1 MKTHWIQ
8 NLKANWIVF
17 VAIIAFPLLAAASN
31 NVTAAIN
38 DTVITGKIKS
48 SLATNEVTRALQI
61 SVETNNGIVSLS
73 GTAKSET
80 EATKAI
86 EIAEST
92 VGVRSVDT
100 SRLYVQNSGQP
111 LTDAY
116 ITAKVKG
123 MFIKH
128 NLITEKQTVPL
139 LGVTVETQNG
149 VVYLSGA
156 VTNRAQRETLINL
169 AKSVDG
175 VADVKSTVKIK

>member
-8 NLKANWIVF
+8 NLKANWIIF
-17 VAIIAFPLLAAASN
+17 VVIAVFPLLSVASN
-31 NVTAAIN
+31 NMTAAIS

-48 SLATNEVTRALQI
+48 SLATNEVTHALQI
-61 SVETNNGIVSLS
+61 GVETNNGMVSLS

-100 SRLYVQNSGQP
+100 SNLYVQNSQQP

-123 MFIKH
+123 TFIKH
-128 NLITEKQTVPL
+128 NLITDGQTVPL
-139 LGVTVETQNG
+139 VGVTVETQNG

-156 VTNRAQRETLINL
+156 VTTRVQRETLINL

-175 VADVKSTVKIK
+175 VTDVKSTVKIK